1 MAQVVR
7 AVEAVVSLR
16 AYREEVLAHS
26 PAIARH
32 DPGGIKGV
40 FFGDDFHVIENNFG
54 LIEINTNAGGAM
66 LNAVLSRAQQSLNGA
81 PGTDPSSWIVQTPT
95 RHLMRSGQSSHE
107 RPRKGQ
113 HR

>member
-40 FFGDDFHVIENNFG
+40 FFGDDFHVTENNFG
-54 LIEINTNAGGAM
+54 LIEINTNAGGA

-81 PGTDPSSWIVQTPT
+81 PGTAPGSWSVQTPT

-107 RPRKGQ
+107 CPRKGQ